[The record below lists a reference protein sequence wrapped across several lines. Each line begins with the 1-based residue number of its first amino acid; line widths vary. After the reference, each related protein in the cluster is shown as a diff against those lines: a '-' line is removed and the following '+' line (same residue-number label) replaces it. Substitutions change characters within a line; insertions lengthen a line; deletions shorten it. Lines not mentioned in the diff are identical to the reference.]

1 MTLPPSMR
9 AARFEEVNEPLQ
21 IEDMPTTRTA
31 QGIAESQRKAFEA
44 LTDNFASAG
53 KRSTAVAGSFTDLL
67 KLQES
72 NARVIRDLF
81 TSGVRFA
88 ELQQR
93 NISFAQEWISGGIN
107 FWRDQAQ
114 QNVRT
119 AEVVAQSA
127 REQQEGFR
135 KLAEQWAEV
144 YEDFFSSWVSYS
156 QEGLKSAQQVTQQVA
171 EQATQVTEQTVE
183 VAERVAEQAT
193 QVTQQVAKQGLQA
206 TEQSTRQGL
215 RLAEEATEQTEQVVK
230 QVDPN
235 HLPVEG
241 YDELNVSE
249 ISGKLDGL
257 SVEELEK
264 VKNYE
269 RRNKNRET
277 LIGQIERKIK
287 AAS

>member
-1 MTLPPSMR
+1 MATTT
-9 AARFEEVNEPLQ
+9 N
-21 IEDMPTTRTA
+21 IEKATRTA
-31 QGIAESQRKAFEA
+31 QQIAESQRKAFEA
-44 LTDNFASAG
+44 LTDNFVSAG
-53 KRSTAVAGSFTDLL
+53 KRNVALPRGFTELL

-72 NARVIRDLF
+72 NARVAQDLF

-93 NISFAQEWISGGIN
+93 NIRFAQEWISGGVN
-107 FWRDQAQ
+107 FWREQTDRNA
-114 QNVRT
+114 RT

-171 EQATQVTEQTVE
+171 EQATWVTEQSVQ
-183 VAERVAEQAT
+183 VAERVAEQAN
-193 QVTQQVAKQGLQA
+193 QVTQQVAKQGA
-206 TEQSTRQGL
+206 DVTEQSTRQGL
-215 RLAEEATEQTEQVVK
+215 RLAEEATEQTERVVK
-230 QVDPN
+230 QADPN
-235 HLPVEG
+235 HLPIEN

-249 ISGKLDGL
+249 ISGKLDSL
-257 SVEELEK
+257 SAEELEK
-264 VKNYE
+264 VKSYE